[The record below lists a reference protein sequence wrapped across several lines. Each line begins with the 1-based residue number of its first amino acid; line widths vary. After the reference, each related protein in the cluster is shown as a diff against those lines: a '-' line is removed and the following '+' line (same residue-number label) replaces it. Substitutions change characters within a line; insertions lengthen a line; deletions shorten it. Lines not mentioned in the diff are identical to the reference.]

1 MRTRICRI
9 SFGRPWRL
17 HPMSIDTLGF
27 EPRAI
32 RMRGGS
38 DTTTPRAPGKSTAV
52 HLHRAT
58 TAGEASCFWAQQ
70 EKSGPPVVQDDK
82 TMLAVFDKGLPLD
95 KITALHVH
103 WASRRSS
110 YGASRRSVGHQ
121 SCKMTHCRR
130 PFANKAC
137 VTATAQSVPWS
148 KMAAV
153 CGGSRQGSTP
163 AF

>member
-1 MRTRICRI
+1 MFLASRARRPPWGAMRTRICRI

-27 EPRAI
+27 GPRAF

-38 DTTTPRAPGKSTAV
+38 DTTMPRAPGKITAV
-52 HLHRAT
+52 HLHKAT
-58 TAGEASCFWAQQ
+58 TAGEASWLWAQQ

-82 TMLAVFDKGLPLD
+82 TLLAVFEKGLRDRNRPFCTLSQSGYGDPQVKTRKCACCLPLD

-103 WASRRSS
+103 WASRRSG

-121 SCKMTHCRR
+121 
-130 PFANKAC
+130 
-137 VTATAQSVPWS
+137 
-148 KMAAV
+148 
-153 CGGSRQGSTP
+153 
-163 AF
+163 